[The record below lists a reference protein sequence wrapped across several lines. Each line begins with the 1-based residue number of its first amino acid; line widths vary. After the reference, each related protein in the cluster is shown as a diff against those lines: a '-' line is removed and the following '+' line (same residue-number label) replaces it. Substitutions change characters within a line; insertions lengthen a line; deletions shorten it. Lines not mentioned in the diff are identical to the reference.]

1 MPLPVRLRPRAFAP
15 LAAVLAACVL
25 APAARAQQPAAA
37 PAPRRIPALYPGQF
51 VRPAAVGADTSGLRF
66 RVDEMRPDAGSPAR
80 PPVTDARPLTPAEAQ
95 RVFAR
100 LRPLRAAEADADSF
114 HFPAETLPPPR
125 AGRVLAEGFTARLA
139 DGGPARP
146 VARAAAALEVVR
158 RAPEGPVDEEAAE
171 VTVTFSQPMVPLAS
185 LGAVRAQ
192 AVPVRLTPRPAGE
205 WRWLDTRTLRFEPRA
220 ALPAATEYRVEVAA
234 GTRSAAGVPLAGP
247 VAWTFSTRA
256 PQATG
261 AWPQGQPTGF
271 TPVLLVAFDQ
281 RVDPAAVLA
290 SIHLRAGSGAVPLR
304 LATAAEVAAD
314 TQAARFSAGL
324 PAGQWVAFRPVAA
337 LPGDADVRVSVG
349 PGTPSAEGP
358 RTTEVEQDWEFRTHG
373 SFRVLRPEC
382 DSCRARQPVA
392 LYFSNPIDPRS
403 FRAEGVRVEPA
414 IAGMEAWV
422 SENLLIISGDTR
434 ANTRYAVRL
443 DPGLRDVFGQALD
456 SAGPVPVNVVL
467 PFAAVGAPRGV
478 VVLDPAGARTVTV
491 MTVAHARVRLRVM
504 RVRPEDW
511 FAFEDLGWSGRRP
524 ATLPG
529 TAAVDREVAIDAS
542 DGDPHPLDVDLSP
555 ALAGGLGQA
564 LVAVEALDGA
574 DEWERRQAAY
584 VWVQATRIGL
594 GAFAEAA
601 GLTAWATS
609 LVDGAP
615 LAGARVELI
624 GRDTVDAARTRV
636 QGSAVADA
644 RGVAALALLPGGTR
658 EQRLLVARTGGD
670 VAILTPAMVQ
680 RWAGEWLRNPDPPT
694 RVWHGFTDR
703 TLYRPGETVHFKGW
717 LRTIADVR
725 DGGPEL
731 PRVGPADSVAW
742 TAFDGEGNEIA
753 RGRAP
758 LTALG
763 GFDGAFTVP
772 GGADLGEAYVALRL
786 APRRARANA
795 ADSAAAAEDDEGPE
809 DDDYSARIEYRIDE
823 FRRPEYTVAA
833 TASDGVHFVGGTV
846 EVSAR
851 ATYFAGGALPG
862 APVAWDV
869 TASPASFVPPGWEA
883 WSFGDRAGGSRTVTL
898 PSATDARGSSAVR
911 IALQRADPPVPYV
924 VEASATVT
932 DVNRQTWS
940 SRADVLVHPASVYV
954 GLRALRPW
962 VARGD
967 SIHLEMA
974 AVDLDGR
981 AVAGRRLVVGAVAR
995 AWREQDG
1002 RWTEEVVDSS
1012 AAACVRVSA
1021 PQPVRCA
1028 FHAAR
1033 SGWYQLTA
1041 ATTDERGRPTRS
1053 ATRVWV
1059 MGGGTFAPPGPEN
1072 EARRVDLVPD
1082 KTSYAVGD
1090 TARIL
1095 LRTRFFPSTG
1105 LVTVRRNGIVRTQ
1118 RIRVAESTA
1127 TFAVPIGEADV
1138 PNSWIGVDLVGDGAG
1153 GEGARGVDHASGEVS
1168 LSVPPATRVLTVRA
1182 LPRDSVS
1189 APDARTAVEL
1199 RVRDARGRPVAGAEV
1214 ALAVVDEAVLALAGY
1229 RPPNPL
1235 EAFYRQRNAG
1245 VRTVDLR
1252 TLVQVYAP
1260 DFAPAAGTLV
1270 GRVTDAAT
1278 GGPLGGATVT
1288 VKGTSLLARTDDAGR
1303 FRIAGVAPG
1312 RYTVDVQMSGFEE
1325 ARLPVMVGDAPPP
1338 PVRVALVSS
1347 DGMRIR
1353 IRGANSQPLSLQSIV
1368 TNAVALEGVLVAKAP
1383 GVEIGSSRA
1392 PIAVRANFD
1401 PLAVFTPAVRTD
1413 REGRAVVPFT
1423 LPSNLTRYRV
1433 IAVAVHG
1440 GTLYGVGQAAI
1451 TARQPLM
1458 VRPSAP
1464 RFLNW
1469 GDRFELP
1476 VVLQN
1481 QTGAP
1486 VQADVAVR
1494 ADGIEMLDAGRRVT
1508 VPAHDRVEV
1517 RLRASAA
1524 RVGEATLQVAAASPG
1539 GPADAAEVT
1548 IPVYTPA
1555 TAESFATYGTFT
1567 GDSTLALPL
1576 QVPDDAIP
1584 GFGGLEVS
1592 ASSTA
1597 LQELTDALLY
1607 LVTYPYEC
1615 SEQVA
1620 SRLLG
1625 VTALRDVLSGFGA
1638 RALPAPEALR
1648 ASVQRDVRLLTGR
1661 QSAVG
1666 ATGLWEEGDAD
1677 FPYVSIHAAHA
1688 LQRAREKGY
1697 DVPADATRRALV
1709 YLRAVPGNLPA
1720 WYPPDVRRALHAYAL
1735 YVRARMDD
1743 STAAGAV
1750 RAFMADT
1757 PRDSVTVEVA
1767 GWLLSAAAR
1776 DPQLADEREELLR
1789 IVNNAAT
1796 ETASTATFATR
1807 YTDGEYLLLHSA
1819 RRTDGVVLEG
1829 LLAAQPANPLVP
1841 KVVRGL
1847 LGHRVRGRWENTQ
1860 ENGWVLV
1867 ALDRYFRA
1875 FEGQTPD
1882 FVARVWL
1889 GDRYAGGHRFAG
1901 RQADRWQL
1909 PVPMR
1914 VLQER
1919 RPDALTIGKEG
1930 EGRVYIR
1937 AGLRYAPRALEL
1949 PPLEAGFAVSR
1960 RYDAVD
1966 DPADVRQDSAGG
1978 WHVRAGA
1985 RVRVTL
1991 TLTAPSRRLHVALVD
2006 PLPAGFEAVNAELQ
2020 GARPVPPG
2028 PADAR
2033 SGDWDW
2039 WWRHYWYEHQNLRD
2053 QRAEAFTSL
2062 LRAGTYTWSYLA
2074 RATTPGTFVAPPPH
2088 AEEMYSPETFGRG
2101 ASDRVMVEAPDR

>member
-1 MPLPVRLRPRAFAP
+1 MPSDAEGP
-15 LAAVLAACVL
+15 
-25 APAARAQQPAAA
+25 ARAPVPA
-37 PAPRRIPALYPGQF
+37 
-51 VRPAAVGADTSGLRF
+51 
-66 RVDEMRPDAGSPAR
+66 
-80 PPVTDARPLTPAEAQ
+80 ARPLTPAEAQ

-100 LRPLRAAEADADSF
+100 LRPLPAAEADADSF

-125 AGRVLAEGFTARLA
+125 AGRVVADAFPPRFTAGA
-139 DGGPARP
+139 PARP
-146 VARAAAALEVVR
+146 VVRAPAALEVVR
-158 RAPEGPVDEEAAE
+158 RAPEGLLDDEAAE

-185 LGAVRAQ
+185 LAAVRAL
-192 AVPVRLTPRPAGE
+192 AVPVRMTPQPAGA
-205 WRWLDTRTLRFEPRA
+205 WRWLDTRTLRFEPRS
-220 ALPAATEYRVEVAA
+220 ALPAATEYRVEVVA

-247 VAWTFSTRA
+247 VAWTFSTPA
-256 PQATG
+256 PKATG

-271 TPVLLVAFDQ
+271 MPVLLVAFDQ
-281 RVDPAAVLA
+281 RVDPAAVLP
-290 SIHLRAGSGAVPLR
+290 SVHLRAGTASVPLR

-314 TQAARFSAGL
+314 TEAARLSAGL

-337 LPGDADVRVSVG
+337 LPPDADVRVAVG

-358 RTTEVEQDWEFRTHG
+358 RTTEVEQYWDFRTYG
-373 SFRVLRPEC
+373 PFRVRGPDC
-382 DSCRARQPVA
+382 SSCRARQPVA
-392 LYFSNPIDPRS
+392 LAFSNPIDPGS
-403 FRAEGVRVEPA
+403 FRPERVRVEPA

-422 SENLLIISGDTR
+422 SENLLVISGDTR
-434 ANTRYAVRL
+434 ANTRYAVHL

-467 PFAAVGAPRGV
+467 PFAAVGAPHGV
-478 VVLDPAGARTVTV
+478 VVLDPAGPRTVTV
-491 MTVAHARVRLRVM
+491 MTVAHARVRLRLM

-511 FAFEDLGWSGRRP
+511 FAFRDLEWSSLRP

-529 TAAVDREVAIDAS
+529 TAVVDREVAIDAA
-542 DGDPHPLDVDLSP
+542 DGDPHPLEVDLSP
-555 ALAGGLGQA
+555 ALSGGLGQA

-574 DEWERRQAAY
+574 TRQEQRQAAY

-594 GAFAEAA
+594 GAFADAA
-601 GLTAWATS
+601 GLTAWTTS
-609 LVDGAP
+609 LVDGSP
-615 LAGARVELI
+615 LAGARVQLI

-636 QGSAVADA
+636 QGSAVADP

-658 EQRLLVARTGGD
+658 EQRLLVARAGAD
-670 VAILTPAMVQ
+670 VAILTPQMVRQ
-680 RWAGEWLRNPDPPT
+680 WDEWLPHAEPPT
-694 RVWHGFTDR
+694 RAWHGFTDR

-717 LRTIADVR
+717 LRSIADVR
-725 DGGPEL
+725 GGGPAL
-731 PRVGPADSVAW
+731 PSAGPADSVAW
-742 TAFDGEGNEIA
+742 RAYDEEENEIA
-753 RGRAP
+753 RGRSA

-763 GFDGAFTVP
+763 GFDGAFAVP
-772 GGADLGEAYVALRL
+772 AGANLGEAHVALRL
-786 APRRARANA
+786 APPGVRP
-795 ADSAAAAEDDEGPE
+795 DSADDEEDDAF
-809 DDDYSARIEYRIDE
+809 DYDYDESSWIGFRIDE

-869 TASPASFVPPGWEA
+869 SASSASFVPPGWEE
-883 WSFGDRAGGSRTVTL
+883 WSFGDRSGGSRTQAL
-898 PSATDARGSSAVR
+898 AAATDAQGRSAVR
-911 IALQRADPPVPYV
+911 IALQRADPPTPYV
-924 VEASATVT
+924 VQASATVT
-932 DVNRQTWS
+932 DVNRQTWTS
-940 SRADVLVHPASVYV
+940 QANVLVHPASVYV
-954 GLRALRPW
+954 GLRARQPW
-962 VARGD
+962 VERGD
-967 SIHLEMA
+967 SIHLELA

-981 AVAGRRLVVGAVAR
+981 PVAGRTLQVGVVAR
-995 AWREQDG
+995 AWREEG
-1002 RWTEEVVDSS
+1002 GEWSEVVVDSS

-1028 FHAAR
+1028 FHAGHA
-1033 SGWYQLTA
+1033 GWYELTA
-1041 ATTDERGRPTRS
+1041 ATADDRGRPTRS
-1053 ATRVWV
+1053 STRVWV
-1059 MGGGTFAPPGPEN
+1059 MGGGGLFAPPGPEN
-1072 EARRVDLVPD
+1072 EARKVDLVPD
-1082 KTSYAVGD
+1082 RASYAVGD

-1095 LRTRFFPSTG
+1095 LRTRFFPSSG

-1127 TFAVPIGEADV
+1127 TFSVPIGEADV
-1138 PNSWIGVDLVGDGAG
+1138 PNSWIGVDLVGEGAG
-1153 GEGARGVDHASGEVS
+1153 GAGARGVDHASGQVS

-1189 APDARTAVEL
+1189 APDARTAVGL

-1235 EAFYRQRNAG
+1235 DAFYRQRDDG
-1245 VRTVDLR
+1245 VQTADLR
-1252 TLVQVYAP
+1252 TLVQLFVP
-1260 DFAPAAGTLV
+1260 DFPPAAGTLV

-1278 GGPLGGATVT
+1278 GGPLGGAAVT
-1288 VKGTSLLARTDDAGR
+1288 VAGTSLAARTDDAGR
-1303 FRIAGVAPG
+1303 FRIPGVAPG
-1312 RYTVDVQMSGFEE
+1312 RYTVEVRMPGFGD
-1325 ARLPVMVGDAPPP
+1325 ARLPVTVGDAPPP
-1338 PVRVALVSS
+1338 PVRVALVPPAWTFGSS
-1347 DGMRIR
+1347 PVALNG
-1353 IRGANSQPLSLQSIV
+1353 IV
-1368 TNAVALEGVLVAKAP
+1368 TTALRLEGVVVAKAP
-1383 GVEIGSSRA
+1383 GVEVGARPA

-1401 PLAVFTPAVRTD
+1401 PLALFTPTVKTD

-1451 TARQPLM
+1451 TARRPLM

-1481 QTGAP
+1481 QTSAP

-1494 ADGIEMLDAGRRVT
+1494 AEGVEMLDAGQRVT
-1508 VPAHDRVEV
+1508 VPPHDRVEV

-1539 GPADAAEVT
+1539 GLADAAEITV
-1548 IPVYTPA
+1548 PVYTPA
-1555 TAESFATYGTFT
+1555 TAETFATYDTFT
-1567 GDSTLALPL
+1567 GDSTIALPL
-1576 QVPDDAIP
+1576 QVPGDAIP
-1584 GFGGLEVS
+1584 SFGGLEVS

-1615 SEQVA
+1615 SEQIA

-1625 VTALRDVLSGFGA
+1625 VTALRDVLSAFSA
-1638 RALPAPEALR
+1638 RALPAPAALQ
-1648 ASVQRDVRLLTGR
+1648 ASVERDVRALAGR
-1661 QSAVG
+1661 QSPGGAV
-1666 ATGLWEEGDAD
+1666 GLWEEGDSD

-1697 DVPADATRRALV
+1697 EVPDEATARAVV
-1709 YLRAVPGNLPA
+1709 YLRAVPGNVPA

-1750 RAFMADT
+1750 SDFMAQT
-1757 PRDSVTVEVA
+1757 PRDAVTVEMA

-1776 DPQLADEREELLR
+1776 DPRLATERGELLR
-1789 IVNNAAT
+1789 IIDNAAT

-1829 LLAAQPANPLVP
+1829 LLAAQPENPLVP

-1847 LGHRVRGRWENTQ
+1847 LGHRVRGRWGNTQ

-1901 RQADRWQL
+1901 RQTERWQL

-1914 VLQER
+1914 VLQEG
-1919 RPDALTIGKEG
+1919 RPDAVTIGKEG
-1930 EGRVYIR
+1930 EGRVYFR

-2006 PLPAGFEAVNAELQ
+2006 PLPAGFEPVNAELQ
-2020 GARPVPPG
+2020 GARPAPPG
-2028 PADAR
+2028 PDDAPA
-2033 SGDWDW
+2033 GDWEW
-2039 WWRHYWYEHQNLRD
+2039 WWQRYWYEHQNLRD

-2074 RATTPGTFVAPPPH
+2074 RATTPGSFVAPPPH

-2101 ASDRVMVEAPDR
+2101 ASDRVTVH